1 MDRVDGNLNLSRAIG
16 DHIYKVNEELPSTEQ
31 MVINL
36 PEIHTETIDKDTDF
50 LIIAC
55 DGIWDCLSNQDAVN
69 FIKTKADEL
78 K

>member
-36 PEIHTETIDKDTDF
+36 PEIHTETIDKDTVGHGRTTSF
-50 LIIAC
+50 
-55 DGIWDCLSNQDAVN
+55 S
-69 FIKTKADEL
+69 KTKNRRKEACFLSDRMYG
-78 K
+78 

>member
-1 MDRVDGNLNLSRAIG
+1 M
-16 DHIYKVNEELPSTEQ
+16 YKVNEELPSTEQ

-36 PEIHTETIDKDTDF
+36 PDITTETIDKDAEF

-55 DGIWDCLSNQDAVN
+55 DGVWDWLSSQAAVDY
-69 FIKTKADEL
+69 IKAKETEL